1 MAHDEAALLYQL
13 GVTNLTASLHPDTA
27 AAPHDC
33 ATNRPS
39 WGWQPPG
46 SAAAAAATAATEV
59 AAAAAAWTS
68 PSVGR
73 VVWVAVQ
80 VLALLVLVK
89 LSTALALAAY
99 RRASEGGA
107 PPSRRKYAPY
117 PAAVVEGHADSSEY
131 LPFAEAQAGRGGAAA
146 LAEAAERG
154 SEHRAAPPPKY
165 PGHYLPP
172 AAPEAGL

>member
-1 MAHDEAALLYQL
+1 M
-13 GVTNLTASLHPDTA
+13 P
-27 AAPHDC
+27 
-33 ATNRPS
+33 
-39 WGWQPPG
+39 
-46 SAAAAAATAATEV
+46 
-59 AAAAAAWTS
+59 
-68 PSVGR
+68 
-73 VVWVAVQ
+73 
-80 VLALLVLVK
+80 
-89 LSTALALAAY
+89 TALRTTRRSLDLECNSLDSLDALKPLWSLPRLAELRLRGNLLPLAAY